1 MTPVI
6 VYQMGKVGSSTLK
19 NSLEENDIPALHI
32 HRYFFKNTER
42 PNTLK
47 LLPHKLKNRVVFNR
61 FLKGDK
67 VKIITFYRDPLSRNI
82 SSFFQN
88 LDVYFKTSEFENLDY
103 KILEERFNKAINLH
117 DTPNNWFDLEFKKK
131 LNIDVFKYPFNKQ
144 KGYTLISKGNI
155 EVFLCVTNKINHLE
169 TELGDFLELDDFK
182 LNNSNIGD
190 KKWYKDLYIEFKER
204 YKPTTKML
212 DTLYGSN
219 TINHFYND
227 DEINRMKSR
236 WLQSNK

>member
-19 NSLEENDIPALHI
+19 NSLEENNIPALHI

-61 FLKGDK
+61 FSKGDK

-88 LDVYFKTSEFENLDY
+88 LDVYFKTSEFESLDY

>member
-19 NSLEENDIPALHI
+19 NSLEENNIPALHI

-47 LLPHKLKNRVVFNR
+47 LLPHKLKNRVIFNR

-117 DTPNNWFDLEFKKK
+117 DTPNNWFDLEFKNK
-131 LNIDVFKYPFNKQ
+131 LNIDVFKHPFNKQ

-169 TELGDFLELDDFK
+169 TELGDFLELDNFK

-212 DTLYGSN
+212 DTLYDSN

>member
-1 MTPVI
+1 MFI
-6 VYQMGKVGSSTLK
+6 LK
-19 NSLEENDIPALHI
+19 HLN
-32 HRYFFKNTER
+32 
-42 PNTLK
+42 LK
-47 LLPHKLKNRVVFNR
+47 
-61 FLKGDK
+61 
-67 VKIITFYRDPLSRNI
+67 T
-82 SSFFQN
+82 
-88 LDVYFKTSEFENLDY
+88 LDY

-117 DTPNNWFDLEFKKK
+117 DTPNNWFDLEFKNK
-131 LNIDVFKYPFNKQ
+131 LNIDVFKHPFNKQ

-169 TELGDFLELDDFK
+169 TELGDFLELDNFK